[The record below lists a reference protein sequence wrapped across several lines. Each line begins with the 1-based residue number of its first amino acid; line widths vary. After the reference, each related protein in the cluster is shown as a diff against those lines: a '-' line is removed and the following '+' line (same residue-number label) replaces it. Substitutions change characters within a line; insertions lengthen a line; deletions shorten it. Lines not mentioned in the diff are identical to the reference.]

1 MTKRTIR
8 YFRGTEQLT
17 DVHAWSVKRAEALGE
32 IPKRRMYRDFVSVGK
47 NSAGDHVI
55 VDRTILY
62 SLKPSMHKCDAR
74 CMNARGHNC
83 ECSCGGANHGI
94 NR

>member
-1 MTKRTIR
+1 MPKRDAL
-8 YFRGTEQLT
+8 YFAGTEQLSDIGYQNVRT
-17 DVHAWSVKRAEALGE
+17 AAKEFGALG
-32 IPKRRMYRDFVSVGK
+32 PLAKHGQTPTGRRANGTRTQADR
-47 NSAGDHVI
+47 VI
-55 VDRTILY
+55 FY
-62 SLKPSMHKCDAR
+62 SLKPSRHKCDAR